1 MRVQVV
7 PLKEAMSINGLRAVF
22 GEQYPD
28 PVRVVAVG
36 NKVSDMVAA
45 PDKDDWLTGSV
56 ELCGGTHIK
65 NTKEAHGFALV
76 NEEASARPQ
85 TSSACVCLLLAAAV
99 SWRLLLCVG
108 APAPAPRPARAG
120 RVLVRRGRWLPRGCV
135 QGSCGEGA
143 MGGHQGACRE
153 PPCLTASGAC
163 AAACWRALCPRRLAG
178 LQACGQERLAQV
190 VCLQASAPARL
201 DAQAPGLQ
209 ASRPRTCAALSCVS
223 TRRVARAVRRASRH
237 DMRARAW
244 ATGDVTGAS
253 GGMAGGGQGHP
264 TRDGRDVAAR
274 RAGACD
280 GRCAVGAA

>member
-85 TSSACVCLLLAAAV
+85 TSSACVCLLL
-99 SWRLLLCVG
+99 LLLY
-108 APAPAPRPARAG
+108 
-120 RVLVRRGRWLPRGCV
+120 L
-135 QGSCGEGA
+135 
-143 MGGHQGACRE
+143 GAC
-153 PPCLTASGAC
+153 CS
-163 AAACWRALCPRRLAG
+163 AL
-178 LQACGQERLAQV
+178 
-190 VCLQASAPARL
+190 
-201 DAQAPGLQ
+201 

-223 TRRVARAVRRASRH
+223 TGRVARAARRASRH

-274 RAGACD
+274 RPGACD

>member
-85 TSSACVCLLLAAAV
+85 TSSACVCLLL
-99 SWRLLLCVG
+99 LLYLG
-108 APAPAPRPARAG
+108 ACCSALAPPPLAQRARAASWSG
-120 RVLVRRGRWLPRGCV
+120 AGAGCL
-135 QGSCGEGA
+135 GD
-143 MGGHQGACRE
+143 ACR
-153 PPCLTASGAC
+153 ARVG
-163 AAACWRALCPRRLAG
+163 RARWAG
-178 LQACGQERLAQV
+178 
-190 VCLQASAPARL
+190 
-201 DAQAPGLQ
+201 
-209 ASRPRTCAALSCVS
+209 TK
-223 TRRVARAVRRASRH
+223 ARAASRH
-237 DMRARAW
+237 A
-244 ATGDVTGAS
+244 
-253 GGMAGGGQGHP
+253 
-264 TRDGRDVAAR
+264 
-274 RAGACD
+274 
-280 GRCAVGAA
+280 